1 MSIASPVAPAA
12 TATDK
17 WRRYLADLE
26 SSAADPVPLETQG
39 RLVRV
44 TGLVLEAAGIRV
56 PVGSVCEIH
65 QDGRSSGAP
74 PVIAEVVGF
83 SGDRAYLM
91 PTGDVHGLSS
101 GALVAP
107 RRAPVVPMRLGMAR
121 PRWRRTVDRTLHL
134 PVGDGLLGRVVDSQ
148 GHPMDRKGPLAQ
160 VHDEPVTRRPI
171 NAMDRDPVRTPLD
184 TGVRAINAMLT
195 VGRG

>member
-1 MSIASPVAPAA
+1 MADAEIVRSAPERQDPRA
-12 TATDK
+12 TAGAPTVTSK
-17 WRRYLADLE
+17 WRRYLADLQ
-26 SSAADPVPLETQG
+26 SATAEPLPLETQG

-65 QDGRSSGAP
+65 QDGRGADASP

-101 GALVAP
+101 GAL
-107 RRAPVVPMRLGMAR
+107 RRAAALA
-121 PRWRRTVDRTLHL
+121 
-134 PVGDGLLGRVVDSQ
+134 GDG
-148 GHPMDRKGPLAQ
+148 
-160 VHDEPVTRRPI
+160 DEARHRAPSVAAHRRPHACTCRSATACSAASSI
-171 NAMDRDPVRTPLD
+171 RKASRWTA
-184 TGVRAINAMLT
+184 RARSRRCT
-195 VGRG
+195 TSR